1 MDIRERFLEVMKSEG
16 MNAKDF
22 SLEVGISAATMSN
35 IMNGKNNPSLDVIQK
50 VLDRFRALSSDWLVL
65 GVGSMYREKSKSRD
79 DNSLLA
85 IQPEEDDLQPRTMS
99 SGYKATVE
107 PKPAITN
114 KKVAKIMIFYT
125 DGSFDEIQA
134 QQ

>member
-79 DNSLLA
+79 DNQLLA
-85 IQPEEDDLQPRTMS
+85 IQPEEEVFQGHTM
-99 SGYKATVE
+99 
-107 PKPAITN
+107 PAN
-114 KKVAKIMIFYT
+114 QRYAQHSRKVSKIMIFYT